1 MSKLPSGLP
10 RNLKHIS
17 MFPLQKERS
26 WDDSRKTFLPVN
38 WASGRREWLILSV
51 IRVIY
56 SVGLKAGIFRSKS
69 CCSAFTNR
77 VTKGELAL
85 SSLICEIEII
95 LFHQVTVR
103 LN

>member
-10 RNLKHIS
+10 RNLKHVS